1 MDELTNRN
9 VIHLWILSSDELPID
24 DNMLSPIFTLQQG
37 KLKYYH
43 MLSSLADQL
52 CTCMMP
58 STVTIVLMTFML
70 LEDSED
76 WSTLQNAA

>member
-1 MDELTNRN
+1 MNRN
-9 VIHLWILSSDELPID
+9 GSHLWILSSDELPIN
-24 DNMLSPIFTLQQG
+24 DNMLSPICILHQG
-37 KLKYYH
+37 KLSTKHYH